1 MGALTLR
8 ARHFPGNILGR
19 RGGVCRYLRVVA
31 QPAGRPTGAMLGPR
45 LGGRRT
51 CERDPKI
58 SADDGGTTTPCAG
71 SLGPVACKAVSVK
84 KNMAWWK
91 SFFKNHIQ
99 KGQPILEGVIFH

>member
-8 ARHFPGNILGR
+8 AWHFPGNILGR

-58 SADDGGTTTPCAG
+58 SADDGGPTTPCAG

-84 KNMAWWK
+84 KTWLGG
-91 SFFKNHIQ
+91 NHIQ
-99 KGQPILEGVIFH
+99 KPYSKRTTNP

>member
-8 ARHFPGNILGR
+8 AWHFPGNILGR

-51 CERDPKI
+51 CEQDPKI
-58 SADDGGTTTPCAG
+58 SADDGGPTTPCAG

-84 KNMAWWK
+84 KTWLGG
-91 SFFKNHIQ
+91 NHIQ
-99 KGQPILEGVIFH
+99 KPYSKRTTNS